1 LKGLGVFFLLSFFL
15 GSNGSSA
22 RDELVDKFGWLF
34 RDAKL
39 STELE
44 AAREAAAAETQRAKD
59 MAQAE
64 LDAKNE
70 ELKKQPAATT
80 GADSKGLSPEVE
92 AARQAAAVESQRAKE
107 ETQLKIS
114 LENQEQQQS
123 RLFVTGVDSKELSP
137 EVLAARK
144 AAAAES
150 QRSKEQAQAKIDA
163 ENREMKKMLAVAS
176 GADSK
181 GKAAGKSRAGWSKVG
196 ATVRFMQSAS
206 FAQQRE
212 ETLPGDALALER
224 EREATRARLHPTE
237 ALSGAE
243 RDYWQAQAPSAFA
256 AAGATLEIQNEMRP
270 MSAPLQGASPPSTP
284 TAPTAQKEMR
294 PRSGTVRSAKEMRAW
309 ARSGDPYQEQ
319 VSPMTALTEP
329 TVPDRALLR
338 SLSATG
344 LKYNSQSGM
353 WLRPSLADVAAAA
366 AELHAPGAR
375 PLKAGGAPGAPGTRS
390 LGALLGAKPRG
401 KPPSFGGLSSSGLKF
416 DPTSGF
422 WLPPGARRPPL
433 GKPPLVGGLSS
444 GGFPGLRC
452 ERTRAD
458 PSTLA
463 LAPTLSLTLRPL
475 DASQVRPEEWLLAAA
490 GQGAERCHPHH
501 AAAGWWSRLGRAEV
515 HAAD

>member
-1 LKGLGVFFLLSFFL
+1 M
-15 GSNGSSA
+15 A
-22 RDELVDKFGWLF
+22 QP
-34 RDAKL
+34 DAKL

-212 ETLPGDALALER
+212 ETLPGDALARER
-224 EREATRARLHPTE
+224 ERAATRARLHPTE
-237 ALSGAE
+237 ALSSTE

-270 MSAPLQGASPPSTP
+270 MSA
-284 TAPTAQKEMR
+284 
-294 PRSGTVRSAKEMRAW
+294 VIVSA
-309 ARSGDPYQEQ
+309 
-319 VSPMTALTEP
+319 
-329 TVPDRALLR
+329 
-338 SLSATG
+338 
-344 LKYNSQSGM
+344 N
-353 WLRPSLADVAAAA
+353 
-366 AELHAPGAR
+366 
-375 PLKAGGAPGAPGTRS
+375 
-390 LGALLGAKPRG
+390 
-401 KPPSFGGLSSSGLKF
+401 
-416 DPTSGF
+416 
-422 WLPPGARRPPL
+422 
-433 GKPPLVGGLSS
+433 
-444 GGFPGLRC
+444 
-452 ERTRAD
+452 
-458 PSTLA
+458 
-463 LAPTLSLTLRPL
+463 
-475 DASQVRPEEWLLAAA
+475 
-490 GQGAERCHPHH
+490 
-501 AAAGWWSRLGRAEV
+501 
-515 HAAD
+515 